1 MSNPTDPAV
10 AATVKLLNRRARS
23 MIRAM
28 DAVDDGMCA
37 DTARA
42 ALLECA
48 AILQDCS
55 EQCEMMPLRID
66 ENEDN
71 G

>member
-1 MSNPTDPAV
+1 MSNPTDPDV

-28 DAVDDGMCA
+28 DSVEDGMCA

-48 AILQDCS
+48 AILHDCS
-55 EQCEMMPLRID
+55 EQCEMMPRRI
-66 ENEDN
+66 ENEEN